1 MFNRKQREIDNLNA
15 RCVELAKIVKEK
27 DNFVKMQEHNDYEIL
42 KENEKIRNENADLRC
57 ENDELK
63 DTLRRINQLMTI
75 NQYNNAEALKRKI
88 IELSDMTG
96 NLQITQ

>member
-1 MFNRKQREIDNLNA
+1 MFNRKQKEIDSLNA
-15 RCVELAKIVKEK
+15 RCVELARMVKEK
-27 DNFVKMQEHNDYEIL
+27 DNTIKIQEHNNYQLI
-42 KENEKIRNENADLRC
+42 KENEKERNENADLRC

-88 IELSDMTG
+88 IELSDLTG